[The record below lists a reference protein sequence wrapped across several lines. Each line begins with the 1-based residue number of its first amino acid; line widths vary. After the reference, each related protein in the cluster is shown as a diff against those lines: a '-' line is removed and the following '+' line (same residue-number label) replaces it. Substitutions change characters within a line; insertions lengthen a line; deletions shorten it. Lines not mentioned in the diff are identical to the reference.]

1 MNNDI
6 VISELQ
12 KMNNAIN
19 TKDSLTI
26 NCVVKSTEPIYDVP
40 QPRTLLP
47 GRKYRSAVVDFSSDN
62 YFENINVVLQN
73 NNFFYSVDKGTTWK
87 TIKFQ
92 NGYYDIDE
100 YQNKIFEQM
109 IVNGDYDKTDI
120 NNPKPYIKFSVSLS
134 IYKSI
139 IEITNENYSVNF
151 NQNGTFRENLGFEK
165 VVLMKGKHIS
175 PKRMQITHIKRVNVH
190 CDLITGGYD
199 NQGKKSDIILSFPTG
214 EFEPGRVVALRP
226 NVPIYL
232 LVVKEVIDRIT
243 FKLTDQ
249 NGNVIKSEGEGL
261 SFCIHIET
269 V

>member
-6 VISELQ
+6 MVSELQ

-26 NCVVKSTEPIYDVP
+26 NCVVKSTEPIYDIP

-47 GRKYRSAVVDFSSDN
+47 GRKYRAAVVDFSSDN

-87 TIKFQ
+87 TIKFK
-92 NGYYDIDE
+92 NGYYDIDV

-109 IVNGDYDKTDI
+109 IVNDDYDKTDKD
-120 NNPKPYIKFSVSLS
+120 PKPYIKFTLDLS
-134 IYKSI
+134 TYKAVVEI
-139 IEITNENYSVNF
+139 INENYFVNF
-151 NQNGTFRENLGFEK
+151 NQPGTFRENLGFEK
-165 VVLMKGKHIS
+165 VILMKGKHIA

-232 LVVKEVIDRIT
+232 LGVKAVIDRIT
-243 FKLTDQ
+243 FKVTDQ
-249 NGNVIKSEGEGL
+249 NNDVIKSEGEEL
-261 SFCIHIET
+261 SFCLHVET